1 MDSTAK
7 KDQGNHQARKQRS
20 GKLIIW
26 QWNSNGFQKK
36 KAQLQQ
42 YILQAENTPDV
53 IIIQETLSNEAPTL
67 PGYRSFAKSPPS
79 ARDTGSKKGRGVCTL
94 VKKGL
99 IVIEHD
105 LVPRSAIE
113 HVTTEIV
120 AGKRKRR
127 TSITVVNLYSNPRQH
142 KQKFK
147 ALIQKTKQIAGDN
160 INFIAGDFNA
170 QHRLWGYP
178 ETTEK
183 GQHLL
188 DDMTEMGY
196 QLINDLETTTRNA
209 LTSTQRD
216 TNPDLTFLGETTRPL
231 RVKWRNTEETLG
243 SDHKILEIEIPIRG
257 NIKESRQQHIV
268 DWHDYRQKL
277 EANGPET
284 IEDIETWANLLNGTI
299 QSATQTVDAEADGVQ
314 IDSRLAHLMEARN
327 SLKNRWKRQRHN
339 RKLRKR
345 IAQLNIEI
353 EKHSKVVC
361 RQQWHAVCQ
370 EADGQLHKGK
380 TWKLLRHLLDE
391 QQTKGTQQYI
401 LNRTLHKAVTEL
413 GEDEVKK
420 RLNNKYLPE
429 TPVDP
434 LPVYTGAD
442 NALLDA
448 DIEEWEVRA
457 VLQSINCKSAPG
469 IDQITNKALRNL
481 SDTAISALTKYFN
494 RCWKDGKLPQQWKT
508 AKTVLIPKPN
518 KPPGIENL
526 RPISLTSCAGKL
538 LEHVLLNRWQQYL
551 EETNIY
557 PDTML
562 GFRAKLCTQ
571 DAMLL
576 LKHEVMDGKTKD
588 NTAVLGLDLQGAF
601 DNVHHSAILKQVSH
615 LNMGRRSFTY
625 IKDFLT
631 GRTAHVV
638 AGDLQLPPKQLGSTG
653 TPQGS
658 VISPLL
664 FNLVMIGVANRLNTI
679 QNVKYTIY
687 ADDITIWTTQ
697 GSDGQIE
704 AALQEAV
711 SAVED
716 YLQPTGLKCSPAKSE
731 LMLITPRGKR
741 FKERPVDITIKTGDG
756 GEIPKV
762 KTLKV
767 LGLRLRDKGSNEKT
781 LVNELQT
788 KIFRAVRLI
797 NKVAT
802 RQQGMKEDSLLRL
815 TQSFA
820 ISHVAYVAS
829 YHNWRAD
836 EKKTIDA
843 AIRRAYKS
851 ALGLYHHTSTEHM
864 LALGVHNTLEEIME
878 AQRTAQYQRL
888 AQTRTGRAILKRIGM
903 EIPHTS
909 PKEAAALPR
918 DVLRKIRIPPV
929 PRHMHPQNDQER
941 RTARAVALTKSH
953 ANDPHAY
960 YVDVAKYHNIRNAY
974 AAVVINASTG
984 ELVTSGSIRCRTP
997 AQAEEY
1003 AIVLAL
1009 HAPDCRT
1016 IISDS
1021 KTAVSNFSQ
1030 NNVYPTT
1037 ARALAPITQNRRL
1050 ATNVTIKWFPAHA
1063 GELDES
1069 AGPNRNEEADRE
1081 AHALTRRGLP
1091 SSLPAI
1097 REANPTEAA
1106 AENENSEEYAITTY
1120 GEVLQWY
1127 RANRN
1132 RYPPPHRDLTRK
1144 EATTLRQLQAR
1155 AIWTPVWAKHVCP
1168 EIYHTDTCQRCKKAR
1183 ATQSHILWECS
1194 PPAPNTQDNEL
1205 PDEICSKL
1213 ISTELGNQRAVVQH
1227 VLELLDRQK
1236 PGTSSRLRDNG

>member
-1 MDSTAK
+1 MDNAPK
-7 KDQGNHQARKQRS
+7 KNQGNHQARKQQS
-20 GKLIIW
+20 GKLTIW
-26 QWNSNGFQKK
+26 QWNADGFQKK

-42 YILQAENTPDV
+42 YILQAEDAPDV
-53 IIIQETLSNEAPTL
+53 IIVQETLCSETPTL
-67 PGYRSFAKSPPS
+67 PGYRSFAKPPPS
-79 ARDTGSKKGRGVCTL
+79 AQETGSKKGRGVCTL

-99 IVIEHD
+99 IVVEHD
-105 LVPRSAIE
+105 LMPRSAIE
-113 HVTTEIV
+113 HVATEIV
-120 AGKRKRR
+120 VGKRKKR
-127 TSITVVNLYSNPRQH
+127 TSIVIVNLYSNPRQR

-160 INFIAGDFNA
+160 INIIAGDFNA
-170 QHRLWGYP
+170 QHKLWGYP
-178 ETTEK
+178 EINEK
-183 GQHLL
+183 GKHLL

-231 RVKWRNTEETLG
+231 RAKWRNTEETLG
-243 SDHKILEIEIPIRG
+243 SDHKILEIVIPFRG

-284 IEDIETWANLLNGTI
+284 IEDIEAWANLLNGTI
-299 QSATQTVDAEADGVQ
+299 QSATQTVNAEAEGVQ

-327 SLKNRWKRQRHN
+327 SLKQRWKQQRHN

-345 IAQLNIEI
+345 IAQLNVEI

-391 QQTKGTQQYI
+391 QNTKGTQQYI
-401 LNRTLHKAVTEL
+401 LNRTLHKAVTEM
-413 GEDEVKK
+413 GEEEVKK

-429 TPVDP
+429 TPTDP
-434 LPVYTGAD
+434 LPIYTGTD
-442 NALLDA
+442 NAPLDE

-481 SDTAISALTKYFN
+481 SDTTISALTKYFN
-494 RCWKDGKLPQQWKT
+494 WCWRDGKLPQQWKT
-508 AKTVLIPKPN
+508 AKAVLIPKPN

-526 RPISLTSCAGKL
+526 RPISLTSCVGKL

-551 EETNIY
+551 EENNIY

-576 LKHEVMDGKTKD
+576 LKHEVMDSKTKD

-615 LNMGRRSFTY
+615 LNMGTRSFNY

-631 GRTAHVV
+631 DRTVQV
-638 AGDLQLPPKQLGSTG
+638 IAGDLQLPPKQLGSTG

-664 FNLVMIGVANRLNTI
+664 FNLVMIGVANKLNTI

-687 ADDITIWTTQ
+687 ADDITIWKTQ
-697 GSDGQIE
+697 GSDGQLE

-716 YLQPTGLKCSPAKSE
+716 YLQHTGLKCSPAKSE

-741 FKERPVDITIKTGDG
+741 FKEQPVNITIRTGDG

-762 KTLKV
+762 KALKV

-788 KIFRAVRLI
+788 KIVRAVRLI

-843 AIRRAYKS
+843 AIRKAYKS
-851 ALGLYHHTSTEHM
+851 AIGLYHHTSTEHM

-878 AQRTAQYQRL
+878 AQRTAQYHRL
-888 AQTRTGRAILKRIGM
+888 AQTRTGRAILNRIGM

-909 PKEAAALPR
+909 PREAAALPQ
-918 DVLRKIRIPPV
+918 DVMCKIRIPPA

-953 ANDPHAY
+953 RNDPHTY
-960 YVDVAKYHNIRNAY
+960 YVDVAKYHNVKNAY
-974 AAVVINASTG
+974 TAAVLRASTG
-984 ELVTSGSIRCRTP
+984 ELVSAGSIRCRTP

-1003 AIVLAL
+1003 AIALAM
-1009 HAPDCRT
+1009 HATDCRT

-1021 KTAVSNFSQ
+1021 KTAVTNISQ
-1030 NNVYPTT
+1030 NSVYPTT
-1037 ARALAPITQNRRL
+1037 ARALTSTAQNGRL

-1063 GELDES
+1063 GKLDES
-1069 AGPNRNEEADRE
+1069 VGPNRNEEADRE

-1091 SSLPAI
+1091 SSLPDM
-1097 REANPTEAA
+1097 REAEPTEAT
-1106 AENENSEEYAITTY
+1106 AENENSEEFAITKY

-1127 RANRN
+1127 RASRN
-1132 RYPPPHRDLTRK
+1132 KYPPPHRDLTRK
-1144 EATTLRQLQAR
+1144 EATTFRQLQAR

-1194 PPAPNTQDNEL
+1194 PPAPNTQDIEM
-1205 PDEICSKL
+1205 PDKIGNK
-1213 ISTELGNQRAVVQH
+1213 ITSTDLETQRAVVQH

-1236 PGTSSRLRDNG
+1236 PETSSRSRGNG